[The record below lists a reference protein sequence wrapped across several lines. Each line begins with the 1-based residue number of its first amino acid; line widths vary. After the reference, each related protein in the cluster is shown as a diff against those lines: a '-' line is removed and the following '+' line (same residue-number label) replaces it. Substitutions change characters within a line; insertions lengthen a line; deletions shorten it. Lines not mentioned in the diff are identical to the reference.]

1 MGSDDTLSIES
12 ESVLSYSK
20 LQGSQVNKMGPNDT
34 FSIEYESCGL
44 CFEENNKLSECEHIE
59 RKSET
64 ENKECIDIKQPAKP
78 SSSFTHSVINMTGMV
93 IGLGQLSTSYGLEN
107 GGWVSAFLLVGL
119 GMICAYSACLLG
131 KCLDKNP
138 ELRSYTDIGQQ
149 AFGTKGKIIATILIY
164 TDVFMGLVSYTISL
178 HDNLNMVIKGIPIKV
193 PLIKKSKLLTT
204 TAILV
209 TLPSLWLRDF
219 TSIAFLSAGGIIMS
233 MLIFLT
239 VTGTAIFGVVN
250 ANHNIPVLH
259 LNKIPHVTGLY
270 AYSYAGHTV
279 FPNIYT
285 SMKDPSKYPKVTVL
299 SFTTITALYTALAF
313 MGAKMFGPNIN
324 SQITLSMPQDSIATK
339 IALWATVLTP
349 MTKYA
354 LKFAPLAIQLEHNLP
369 SFTSS
374 RTRKIIR
381 GSIGSILLIAILA
394 LALSVPYFQYVLN
407 LTGSLISVSISII
420 IPCIFYSK
428 IHLAEISKPH
438 LLFNGIIIMI
448 GFVISLTG
456 TMSSSKSLIK
466 KITTATPSG

>member
-239 VTGTAIFGVVN
+239 VTG
-250 ANHNIPVLH
+250 
-259 LNKIPHVTGLY
+259 
-270 AYSYAGHTV
+270 HTV